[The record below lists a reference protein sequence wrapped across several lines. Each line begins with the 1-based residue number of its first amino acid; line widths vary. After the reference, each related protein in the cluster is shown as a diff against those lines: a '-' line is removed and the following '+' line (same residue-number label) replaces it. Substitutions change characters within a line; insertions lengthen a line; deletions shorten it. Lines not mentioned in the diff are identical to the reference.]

1 MTGERTK
8 NWIVVIAVAALP
20 APAWAQQYPSRPIRM
35 IVPFPPGGASD
46 VMARTIGQKLTQ
58 RWGQQ
63 TIIDNRPGAGGS
75 IAGEIAARAAP
86 DGHTL
91 FFAASAQLAVNPALY
106 SKVPYD
112 PVRDFAPVI
121 LAGTGP
127 NILVAN
133 PALGARSLKELIA
146 LARSKPGL
154 QYASPGSG
162 STAHLSAELLKIDA
176 GISLVHVPYKG
187 AAPGVVDV
195 LAGQVPLMVVS
206 MPSVVGHVKA
216 GKLVAIGMT
225 GARRSPAMPEVP
237 AFAETLPGFEAS
249 AWYGIVARAG
259 TPHDVVA
266 KLNREIA
273 AILALPDVRDIL
285 ASQGIE
291 VTASTPEEF
300 GRHIKSEIG
309 KWAAVVKKSGAR
321 VD

>member
-1 MTGERTK
+1 
-8 NWIVVIAVAALP
+8 VVSAAF
-20 APAWAQQYPSRPIRM
+20 AQSATQQYPSRPIRI

-46 VMARTIGQKLTQ
+46 VMARTIGHKLTQ

-63 TIIDNRPGAGGS
+63 TIIDNRPGAGGN

-86 DGHTL
+86 DGYTL

-112 PVRDFAPVI
+112 SVRDFAPVI

-127 NILVAN
+127 NILVAH
-133 PALGARSLKELIA
+133 PSVQARSLKELIA
-146 LARSKPGL
+146 LAKARPGQL

-162 STAHLSAELLKIDA
+162 STAHLSAELLKIEA
-176 GISLVHVPYKG
+176 GIDLVHIPYKG

-195 LAGQVPLMVVS
+195 LAGQVPLMFVT
-206 MPSVVGHVKA
+206 MPSVIGHVKA

-225 GARRSPAMPEVP
+225 GAKRSAAAPDVP
-237 AFAETLPGFEAS
+237 AFAETIPRFEAVS
-249 AWYGIVARAG
+249 WYGIVVPAG
-259 TPHDVVA
+259 TPREVVT
-266 KLNREIA
+266 KLNAEIA
-273 AILALPDVRDIL
+273 AILRLADVKDIL
-285 ASQGIE
+285 TAQGID

-300 GRHIKSEIG
+300 GRHIKSELV